1 MRVMRLILP
10 LTFLLFCA
18 GALAAQTFEKVPE
31 AQAKPAPAVAAAG
44 AKIGVIN
51 IQLAM
56 NSTQEGRKVSEE
68 LRARFD
74 PRQNELEQ
82 LRQEIQDLERQL
94 ETQSRTLSTE
104 ARNQL
109 ARQIER
115 KRKQG
120 QRLQEDLQEEI
131 QQAQSDYYSSMGQ
144 KLQRVINDYAQQNGL
159 SVVLNLVPGGP
170 AVYVAPGVDITNEV
184 IRLYD
189 QTYPVQAASS
199 EPSGS
204 N

>member
-1 MRVMRLILP
+1 MRLILP

-31 AQAKPAPAVAAAG
+31 AQAKPAPAVVTTG

-56 NSTQEGRKVSEE
+56 NSTQEFRKAAENFRTKFE
-68 LRARFD
+68 

-82 LRQEIQDLERQL
+82 LRQEVQDLERQL
-94 ETQSRTLSTE
+94 GTQSRTLSAE
-104 ARNQL
+104 AQNQL

-120 QRLQEDLQEEI
+120 QRLQEDLQEEA
-131 QQAQSDYYSSMGQ
+131 QQARNDMNQRIGE
-144 KLQRVINDYAQQNGL
+144 KLIQVITQYAQQSGL
-159 SVVLNLVPGGP
+159 GVVLNWVPGGP
-170 AVYVAPGVDITNEV
+170 AVFYVAPGVDITNEV

-189 QTYPVQAASS
+189 QTYPAQEPTS
-199 EPSGS
+199 EPSSS

>member
-1 MRVMRLILP
+1 MRVLRLILP

-51 IQLAM
+51 VQLAM
-56 NSTQEGRKVSEE
+56 SNTQEGRTVSEE
-68 LRARFD
+68 LRVRFD
-74 PRQNELEQ
+74 PRRNELER
-82 LRQEIQDLERQL
+82 LGHEFQDLERQL
-94 ETQSRTLSTE
+94 ETQSRTLSAE

-109 ARQIER
+109 IRQIEQ

-120 QRLQEDLQEEI
+120 QRMQEDLQEEI
-131 QQAQSDYYSSMGQ
+131 QQAQSDYLGAMGQ

-159 SVVLNLVPGGP
+159 SVVLNLAPGGP
-170 AVYVAPGVDITNEV
+170 AVYVAPGVDITNQV

-189 QTYPVQAASS
+189 QTYPVQAPTS

-204 N
+204 E